1 MRWQQSAS
9 MAMSQNVPAH
19 RIVNPA
25 MSGARVRSPV
35 RIEVLMEQAHKLH
48 HVLSV

>member
-9 MAMSQNVPAH
+9 LAMSQNVPAH
-19 RIVNPA
+19 PIVNPA

-35 RIEVLMEQAHKLH
+35 RIEVLNSQDYKLH

>member
-1 MRWQQSAS
+1 MV
-9 MAMSQNVPAH
+9 MSKNVPAH

-35 RIEVLMEQAHKLH
+35 RIEVLISQDHQLH
-48 HVLSV
+48 HVLSVWAVVE